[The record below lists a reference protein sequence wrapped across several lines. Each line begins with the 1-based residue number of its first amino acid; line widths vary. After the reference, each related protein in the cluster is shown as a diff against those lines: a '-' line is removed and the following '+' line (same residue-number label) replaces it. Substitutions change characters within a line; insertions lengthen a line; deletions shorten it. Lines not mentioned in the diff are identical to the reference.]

1 MQCGYFVAE
10 LVYKIIYSHPQWCLE
25 LQKNQNIS
33 IYCIQFFS
41 KFGAGKSIFQFIRVK
56 LCHFSANHSAATEII
71 VLSMF

>member
-33 IYCIQFFS
+33 IYCIQFFPS
-41 KFGAGKSIFQFIRVK
+41 LELERASFNLLESNYAISVP
-56 LCHFSANHSAATEII
+56 II
-71 VLSMF
+71 VQLLKL